1 MDHGFYRRQAL
12 ENRQLARPPD
22 PENRRLSMTEGS
34 HQTDYADGIPP
45 LGPSCWFLTGPTASG
60 KTRIGVELA
69 GLLDAE
75 IISLDSMALYRDMNI
90 ATAKPSVEDRQRIP
104 HHLLDLVDPTEEF
117 SLADYLQAAHQA
129 VSQIQAA
136 GHAVLF
142 VGGTPLYLKGLL
154 HGISQGPPP
163 DWDFREQ
170 VRQEVEQ
177 LGEQQGSEV
186 LHQRLADVDPL
197 SAHKLHRNDIRRIIR
212 ALEVYK
218 ITGQPI
224 SHSQVHFEEQRSAG
238 RHKVIALGWPRERL
252 HQRIEA
258 RVDQMFIDGLED
270 EVRGLLERYGEL
282 GRTASQAVGY
292 RELIAYLGEQVPR
305 DETVEQVKRRTRQ
318 FARRQETWF
327 RSLQECHQ
335 VNQSDDIQP
344 AEMARQLLEMD

>member
-1 MDHGFYRRQAL
+1 
-12 ENRQLARPPD
+12 
-22 PENRRLSMTEGS
+22 MTEGS

-60 KTRIGVELA
+60 KTRVGVELA

-75 IISLDSMALYRDMNI
+75 IISLDSMSLYRDMNI
-90 ATAKPSVEDRQRIP
+90 ATAKPSPEDRERVP

-117 SLADYLQAAHQA
+117 SLAEYLQVAHQA
-129 VSQIQAA
+129 AGRIQDA
-136 GHAVLF
+136 GRSILF

-154 HGISQGPPP
+154 HGISQGPPA

-177 LGEQQGSEV
+177 LGEQQGNTL
-186 LHQRLADVDPL
+186 LHERLAQVDPL
-197 SAHKLHRNDIRRIIR
+197 SAHKLHPNDLRRIIR

-224 SHSQVHFEEQRSAG
+224 SHSQVHFEDQVSAG
-238 RHKVIALGWPRERL
+238 RHKVLALAWPRQRL

-258 RVDQMFIDGLED
+258 RVDQMFVDGLED
-270 EVRGLLERYGEL
+270 EVRGLLDRYGQL
-282 GRTASQAVGY
+282 SRTASQAVGY
-292 RELIAYLGEQVPR
+292 RELIALLQEQVPW

-327 RSLQECHQ
+327 RSLEECQQ
-335 VNQSDDIQP
+335 VEQSDEVE
-344 AEMARQLLEMD
+344 AAVMARQLLEME

>member
-1 MDHGFYRRQAL
+1 
-12 ENRQLARPPD
+12 
-22 PENRRLSMTEGS
+22 MTEGS

-60 KTRIGVELA
+60 KTRVGIALA

-75 IISLDSMALYRDMNI
+75 IISLDSMSLYRDMNI
-90 ATAKPSVEDRQRIP
+90 ATAKPSPEDRERVP

-117 SLADYLQAAHQA
+117 SLAEYLQVAHQA
-129 VSQIQAA
+129 AGRIQDA
-136 GHAVLF
+136 GRSILF

-154 HGISQGPPP
+154 HGISQGPPA

-177 LGEQQGSEV
+177 LGEQQGNTL
-186 LHQRLADVDPL
+186 LHERLAQVDPL
-197 SAHKLHRNDIRRIIR
+197 SAHKLHPNDLRRIIR

-224 SHSQVHFEEQRSAG
+224 SHSQVHFEDQVSAG
-238 RHKVIALGWPRERL
+238 RHKVLALAWPRPRL

-258 RVDQMFIDGLED
+258 RVDQMFVDGLED
-270 EVRGLLERYGEL
+270 EVRGLLDRYGQL
-282 GRTASQAVGY
+282 SRTASQAVGY
-292 RELIAYLGEQVPR
+292 RELIALLQEQLPL

-327 RSLQECHQ
+327 RALEECRQ
-335 VNQSDDIQP
+335 VEQSDEVEP
-344 AEMARQLLEMD
+344 AVMARQLLDMG